1 MKLQQ
6 GRPADTTNR
15 LDKEIRTYDLL
26 ERLGVAYDRVDHAP
40 AMGHTYIKVKLYR
53 KNCCRIKPAAAFSFQ
68 LLKYQFPVESGSA
81 CSNMQIR
88 TRAR

>member
-6 GRPADTTNR
+6 GRPADTTKR

-40 AMGHTYIKVKLYR
+40 AMGHTYIKVKL
-53 KNCCRIKPAAAFSFQ
+53 
-68 LLKYQFPVESGSA
+68 
-81 CSNMQIR
+81 
-88 TRAR
+88 